1 MHSTLRPSV
10 WDNIDSSIDSGT
22 PRAALW
28 MDSARQKAAVH
39 REAGESAIVD
49 MQIIEYLERVISA
62 G

>member
-1 MHSTLRPSV
+1 
-10 WDNIDSSIDSGT
+10 
-22 PRAALW
+22 